1 MLNLKLLITANNEY
15 ELGVI
20 SNILK
25 GGQISFTIKDNG
37 AGGYMRIYS
46 GSSIYGTDILVAEEN
61 LERAREL
68 IANFIPDADNS
79 QNE

>member
-1 MLNLKLLITANNEY
+1 MLNLELLITVHNEY

-25 GGQISFTIKDNG
+25 SGQISFTIKDNG
-37 AGGYMRIYS
+37 IGGCMRIYS

-68 IANFIPDADNS
+68 IANFISDADDS